1 MGAKEMIKEL
11 LLFDLDG
18 TLLLSNGTFSSKT
31 IDILVKC
38 KTKGYGIAII
48 TARSHSQKNLDLIKY
63 IPYDFIAFYN
73 GAQIY
78 ANNRLIKSCL
88 LTFEREISM
97 LLNLHND
104 FPDLA
109 IDVYQEP
116 WHFLSTNNE
125 IFHMKTHARTTCG
138 ISQLPN
144 CDIQRIRLR
153 SKHLSS
159 IPLKNYMTNESAFY
173 YTTQGD
179 AIIVNKKANK
189 GSAVQYIANFCHI
202 STAKMI
208 AFGDDVNDIEMF
220 EKANIGIAMGNAVTT
235 LKEVAYDIT
244 DTNDNDGVT
253 SWIMQNIL
261 KKENT

>member
-1 MGAKEMIKEL
+1 MIKEM

-38 KTKGYGIAII
+38 KIKGYGIAII
-48 TARSHSQKNLDLIKY
+48 TARSHSQKNLELINH

-78 ANNRLIKSCL
+78 ANNLLIKSHL
-88 LTFEREISM
+88 LTFEQEIPM

-104 FPDLA
+104 FPNLA

-125 IFHMKTHARTTCG
+125 IFHMKTHERTTSG
-138 ISQLPN
+138 ISQLPKCN
-144 CDIQRIRLR
+144 IQRIRLR
-153 SKHLSS
+153 SNSLST
-159 IPLKNYMTNESAFY
+159 IPLKNYMTNESTFY
-173 YTTQGD
+173 YTTHSD

-189 GSAVQYIANFCHI
+189 GSAVQYIANFCHM

-208 AFGDDVNDIEMF
+208 AFGDDINDIEMF
-220 EKANIGIAMGNAVTT
+220 KKANIGIAMRNAVPA

-253 SWIMQNIL
+253 SWITQNIL
-261 KKENT
+261 K